1 MGWRLHVG
9 DGAGVPRI
17 AEIRRERFPRLSLWL
32 AGGGDAAQTVRAWVA
47 SGAWRGPSELPGA
60 AALSTR
66 NRKNEVWALDVP
78 GVGSCVLKL
87 SRVPPDAP
95 AGKRL
100 ECAFR
105 LRFRRRGLRAMR
117 MALRAAAAGVPTFEP
132 LAFWVELGPPLRN
145 GLLYRRIGGGSL
157 KALWRNDPGDHDGIR
172 PGVPEDPR
180 FLALLPQAGAIAAR
194 LHAAGIAHDDLLP
207 RNFVVRPDGSLAL
220 VDMESARPLR
230 TPRLLAAL
238 RRREALAS
246 LHRLR
251 DRALYDAESLD
262 AFFSGYR
269 NP

>member
-1 MGWRLHVG
+1 MGWRLHAG
-9 DGAGVPRI
+9 DGAGTPRI
-17 AEIRRERFPRLSLWL
+17 AEIRKERFPRLSLWL
-32 AGGGDAAQTVRAWVA
+32 AGDAAAEAVRAWVA
-47 SGAWRGPSELPGA
+47 SGAWRAPSALPGA

-66 NRKNEVWALDVP
+66 NRKNEVWAIDVP
-78 GVGSCVLKL
+78 GAGPCVLKL

-117 MALRAAAAGVPTFEP
+117 MAMRAAAAGVPTFSP
-132 LAFWVELGPPLRN
+132 LAFWVEPGPPLLN
-145 GLLYRRIGGGSL
+145 GLLYRRIEGESL
-157 KALWRNDPGDHDGIR
+157 KALWRNDPGDHGGAR
-172 PGVPEDPR
+172 PGEPENPR
-180 FLALLPQAGAIAAR
+180 FLALLPQAGAAAAR
-194 LHAAGIAHDDLLP
+194 LHAVGIAHDDLLP
-207 RNFVVRPDGSLAL
+207 RNFVVRPSGSLAL

-230 TPRLLAAL
+230 IPRVFAAA
-238 RRREALAS
+238 RRREALRS

-251 DRALYDAESLD
+251 DRALYDRESLD